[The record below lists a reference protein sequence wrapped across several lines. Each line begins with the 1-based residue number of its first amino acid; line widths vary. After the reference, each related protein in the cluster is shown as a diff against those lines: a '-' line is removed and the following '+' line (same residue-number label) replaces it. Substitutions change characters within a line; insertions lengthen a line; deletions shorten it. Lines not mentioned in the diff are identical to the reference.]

1 MNPIPLLFLLAPV
14 AQQPEQLHVPSVEG
28 LAVDRLDRA
37 EVLARRFLSE
47 QGLQGGL
54 ELERDLGWSQTADRV
69 VYQRSYAGYPVRGEQ
84 IKVVMFRDG
93 SAIVEGAPAAMGA
106 AAPVVGV
113 GEVSARELALAEV
126 AAEGAASIERARL
139 AWQGHRL
146 VWELRTRIQG
156 DGTWH
161 EDLLVDA
168 ATGAL
173 AGRVDLRVMCCNRAV
188 NGTGQVFD
196 PNPVQTLDDHSLK
209 DNNDSNSAVPASEY
223 YPVTLLDLAGTGYLD
238 GPYASTSPTS
248 GRAYE
253 PSNNFIYQRNPD
265 EFEEVMSYYHVDM
278 FQRYLQ
284 SVGQMNANNRQ
295 QRMDVN
301 GTTWDN
307 SWYDPGNRVITLGSG
322 GVDDAEDA
330 DIIIHEYG
338 HALHDDVQGSIGN
351 GQNGAMSEGYGDYFA
366 ASFYDDALVGEWDAV
381 SYTGGSVH
389 YLRRVD
395 ENKYYPGHLVGQV
408 HSDGEI
414 WSAGLWDFR
423 MAVGREVADNII
435 VEAMSLQSASTNMSS
450 GANWL
455 LTAEQQLYGG
465 AWKPFLEWALDRR
478 GFISLPSNTVVL
490 SPADSTPVSG
500 NSTTLNLTASA
511 HGGQQFK
518 VLASM
523 QPGANPLGP
532 PYNTTI
538 HVGLDLLAIS
548 LSQPGF
554 QGSLSGSGTASIP
567 VSIPV
572 SLEQQPVAFQAGI
585 FDAAGTLL
593 EVSKPCAIRTGIH

>member
-1 MNPIPLLFLLAPV
+1 MDPLSLLLLLAPV
-14 AQQPEQLHVPSVEG
+14 AQQPAQLHVPSGEG
-28 LAVDRLDRA
+28 LAVERMDRA
-37 EVLARRFLSE
+37 ERLGERFLAE
-47 QGLQGGL
+47 NGRRGGLQL
-54 ELERDLGWSQTADRV
+54 MRDLGWSRTADRIV
-69 VYQRSYAGYPVRGEQ
+69 FERTVAGYPMRDEVV
-84 IKVVMFRDG
+84 KVVMFRDG
-93 SAIVEGAPAAMGA
+93 SAVVEGAAADMSA
-106 AAPVVGV
+106 AAPAVR
-113 GEVSARELALAEV
+113 VSEQFAAAVALAEV
-126 AAEGAASIERARL
+126 AAEGSATVARARL
-139 AWQGHRL
+139 AWEGQRL
-146 VWELRTRIQG
+146 VWEVRVSIDG
-156 DGTWH
+156 DGRWH

-173 AGRVDLRVMCCNRAV
+173 AGRHDLRILHSGGRA
-188 NGTGQVFD
+188 NGSGQVFD
-196 PNPVQTLDDHSLK
+196 PNPVQTLDNHSLK
-209 DNNDSNSAVPASEY
+209 DNNDANSAVPSSEY
-223 YPVTLLDLAGTGYLD
+223 YPVTLLDLDGSGYLT

-248 GRAYE
+248 GRVNE
-253 PSNNFIYQRNPD
+253 PSLQFIYQRNPD
-265 EFEEVMSYYHVDM
+265 AFEEVMCYYHTDM

-307 SWYDPGNRVITLGSG
+307 SWYDLGSKIITYGSG
-322 GVDDAEDA
+322 GVDDGEDA

-338 HALHDDVQGSIGN
+338 HALHHDVQGSIGS

-414 WSAGLWDFR
+414 WSAGLWDLR

-435 VEAMSLQSASTNMSS
+435 VEAMSLQSANTNMAS

-455 LTAEQQLYGG
+455 ITAEQQLYGG
-465 AWKPFLEWALDRR
+465 AWKPYLEWALDRR
-478 GFISLPSNTVVL
+478 GFINLPSNAVVL
-490 SPADSTPVSG
+490 SPADSTPISG
-500 NSTTLNLTASA
+500 NSTTLNLTATA
-511 HGGQQFK
+511 HGGKNYK
-518 VLASM
+518 VLASR

-538 HVGLDLLAIS
+538 HVGLDLLALS

-554 QGSLSGSGTASIP
+554 QGSLSGAGTASIP
-567 VSIPV
+567 VSVPV
-572 SLEQQPVAFQAGI
+572 SLEQSPVAFQAGV
-585 FDAAGTLL
+585 FDAAGNLL